1 MIWKINRYEDLQIFQ
16 GLRLSHTF
24 ISQNWGDGLFKEFTL
39 FPPSGKKILKFQS
52 KSIFTF
58 LLIADINSRFS
69 FHSLS
74 GFAIFQSTF
83 LCLNFI
89 NFSTCQLNLN
99 LSVLL
104 LNIIIMNICL
114 YTSLYTY
121 LSVFR
126 TTAVIKIFWRT
137 V

>member
-1 MIWKINRYEDLQIFQ
+1 MRICKYFKGYASPIPLYRKIEGTDYSRNLP
-16 GLRLSHTF
+16 S
-24 ISQNWGDGLFKEFTL
+24 
-39 FPPSGKKILKFQS
+39 FPPPGKKILKFQS

-114 YTSLYTY
+114 YTSLYIY

-126 TTAVIKIFWRT
+126 TTAVIKIF
-137 V
+137 